1 MFIKPTKKWRS
12 PEGDTSIMVP
22 YTYYRLCESERDAD
36 GKSRQHTVLG
46 LGELLEFPS
55 ETQRRELAEL
65 LTELIRD
72 GVCRMSYT
80 SGLYEAALGF
90 YGKWLD
96 EKREAKERQDRL
108 AEEAR
113 RRAEEAKEARV
124 SLRLKTL
131 QPETARSVG
140 AEHVC
145 SQTIA
150 KLGLKDSN
158 TRRPGKCRHPSTRT
172 ERRTSGSSTWYAGVP
187 ACDVGTRASS
197 PAM

>member
-12 PEGDTSIMVP
+12 PEGDTGIMVP
-22 YTYYRLCESERDAD
+22 YTYYRLCE
-36 GKSRQHTVLG
+36 
-46 LGELLEFPS
+46 
-55 ETQRRELAEL
+55 
-65 LTELIRD
+65 
-72 GVCRMSYT
+72 
-80 SGLYEAALGF
+80 AALEF

-96 EKREAKERQDRL
+96 EKREAQERQDRL

-131 QPETARSVG
+131 QPETACSVG

-150 KLGLKDSN
+150 KLGLKSSN
-158 TRRPGKCRHPSTRT
+158 TRRTGKCRHSSTRT

-197 PAM
+197 PAMRGGLQP